1 MKLTLGSWISS
12 TTPRH
17 LLTGLSGLLVVL
29 VGMSGMPTAKA
40 AEYYNAPPSSCV
52 APFLDQAF
60 RMRWHE
66 SYLMNPS
73 DSMLT
78 WVICPIEATPQNL
91 TGSNYYVYIQGAK
104 MDGASSDSPRC
115 FLAITDRQNL
125 SQPPYLDVVGGKR
138 KYITALN
145 TNLSGT
151 LWTAYPFSSITTS
164 QVSNDIGGSTSPYT
178 QAVTVF
184 CSLPPGY
191 SISQVQFQNY

>member
-1 MKLTLGSWISS
+1 MKRARGRCISS
-12 TTPRH
+12 IAPRH
-17 LLTGLSGLLVVL
+17 LLTGLSGFLVVL
-29 VGMSGMPTAKA
+29 VGLSGMPAAKA

-66 SYLMNPS
+66 AYLMNPS
-73 DSMLT
+73 DSTST
-78 WVICPIEATPQNL
+78 WVICPIETTPNDL
-91 TGSNYYVYIQGAK
+91 TGSNYYVSVQGAK
-104 MDGASSDSPRC
+104 ITGASTDSPQC

-125 SQPPYLDVVGGKR
+125 SQPPYLDVLGGSR
-138 KYITALN
+138 RYATALN

-151 LWTAYPFSSITTS
+151 LWTSYPFNTITTS
-164 QVSNDIGGSTSPYT
+164 QVASDIGGSTSPYS

-191 SISQVQFQNY
+191 SISQIQLYNY